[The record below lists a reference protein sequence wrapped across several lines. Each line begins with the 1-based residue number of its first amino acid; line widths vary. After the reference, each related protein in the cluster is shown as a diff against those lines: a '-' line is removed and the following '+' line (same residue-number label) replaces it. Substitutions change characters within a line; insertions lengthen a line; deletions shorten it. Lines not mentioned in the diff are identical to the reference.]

1 MRVKKQIFSKNYLH
15 EQSAYS
21 SIRNPALSP
30 LAPRSL
36 NIGYLQRS
44 KVEECVKAHEQRIMA
59 VIQYG
64 ATPSLPES
72 LSIPTVSV
80 DLTQL
85 NEEPIVEIWTSP
97 SNVRHLKDG
106 ENWFSLNGHML
117 YGALVF
123 PEIDS
128 MPLEELTYVA
138 YMKVLHCSTALGY
151 PHLLRVWNYF
161 PRINEEQNGLE
172 RYKRF
177 CIGRHEAFFE
187 HQNHD
192 QSTAPAGTAIG
203 TSSGPLQL
211 LFLSSKEP
219 GKNFENPR
227 QMSAYDYPCTY
238 GPRNPWFSRATFYR
252 TGTRA
257 QLFIAGT
264 ASIVGHAS
272 RHFGDPVSQVGETV
286 KNLHMLVQSVEKKE
300 RLRPPSGSTSGLL
313 KIHVRHPSHSLEIK
327 TQLIK
332 QAKGSHDVMFLV
344 GDMCRAELLLE
355 IEGILTYET

>member
-1 MRVKKQIFSKNYLH
+1 MIVKKQVFSKNYLH
-15 EQSAYS
+15 DQPGYS
-21 SIRNPALSP
+21 FVMNPALSQ

-44 KVEECVKAHEQRIMA
+44 KVEGYVEDHEQRIVA

-64 ATPSLPES
+64 VSPPLPES
-72 LSIPTVSV
+72 LSIPTVSIA
-80 DLTQL
+80 LPQL
-85 NEEPIVEIWTSP
+85 NEEPLVEVWTSP

-117 YGALVF
+117 FGALSV
-123 PEIDS
+123 PEIAS
-128 MPLEELTYVA
+128 MSLEELTYVA

-172 RYKRF
+172 RYRRF
-177 CIGRHEAFFE
+177 CMGRHEVFFE
-187 HQNHD
+187 HQNHE

-203 TSSGPLQL
+203 TSSGPLQVF
-211 LFLSSKEP
+211 FLSSKDP

-227 QMSAYDYPCTY
+227 QVTACDYPCKY
-238 GPRNPWFSRATFYR
+238 GPRSPSFSRATFYR
-252 TGTRA
+252 TGTQA

-272 RHFGDPVSQVGETV
+272 RHFGNPVSQARETV
-286 KNLHMLVQSVEKKE
+286 KNLHALIQFVEKEE
-300 RLRPPSGSTSGLL
+300 RLRPSSGSTPNFL
-313 KIHVRHPSHSLEIK
+313 KVYVRHPSHALEIK
-327 TQLIK
+327 AQLK
-332 QAKGSHDVMFLV
+332 KWGKRSHEVMFLV
-344 GDMCRAELLLE
+344 GDICRAELLIE